1 MKKVLV
7 IGSLNCDYVINV
19 PKMPKLG
26 ETLSCDGFE
35 MVPGGKGANQAYA
48 IGKLGGSVGMLGA
61 VGGDGAGD
69 MLRENLRAVGVDV
82 SGLLTV
88 PGESTGS
95 AFITVDSSGGNSIIV
110 VPGANRA
117 VSPEYIMGHGDALR
131 ECDILVLQLEIPL
144 EAVLYAA
151 RRAKEL
157 GKTVILDPAPASPH
171 IPRELY
177 GYVDYIK
184 PNEIELGML
193 IGDEGAGER
202 LKESAAVLQGWG
214 ARNVIVTLGEQGAFL
229 LEEGGSTRS
238 IPALQNIRAVDTTAA
253 GDSFTGA
260 LAYGLAAGSSLYG
273 ALELAVRVA
282 GIVVTRKGAQ
292 TSMPDMQEILK
303 AVQ

>member
-1 MKKVLV
+1 
-7 IGSLNCDYVINV
+7 
-19 PKMPKLG
+19 
-26 ETLSCDGFE
+26 
-35 MVPGGKGANQAYA
+35 
-48 IGKLGGSVGMLGA
+48 
-61 VGGDGAGD
+61 
-69 MLRENLRAVGVDV
+69 
-82 SGLLTV
+82 
-88 PGESTGS
+88 
-95 AFITVDSSGGNSIIV
+95 
-110 VPGANRA
+110 
-117 VSPEYIMGHGDALR
+117 
-131 ECDILVLQLEIPL
+131 
-144 EAVLYAA
+144 
-151 RRAKEL
+151 
-157 GKTVILDPAPASPH
+157 
-171 IPRELY
+171 
-177 GYVDYIK
+177 
-184 PNEIELGML
+184 ML

-292 TSMPDMQEILK
+292 TSMPDMQEILQ